1 METAEASTS
10 ITEEE
15 SVCNKE
21 TPVCSKETCAKETVS
36 CSKDTTGR
44 YFSMFEK
51 QGYYKDD
58 AVYLNAGAPGTE
70 MLRMLPPI
78 IEAATSY
85 QMVRCYSII

>member
-1 METAEASTS
+1 METVEASS
-10 ITEEE
+10 ILMEED
-15 SVCNKE
+15 SVCTEK

-36 CSKDTTGR
+36 CSKDTSGR

-85 QMVRCYSII
+85 QMVSCYLII